1 MAVFTRL
8 DTSDISALL
17 APLGYAV
24 ASVEPA
30 SHGIENS
37 NFLIRAS
44 DAHGD
49 PAGLVLTVLEGISA
63 AAVPW
68 FITLL
73 DTLQSHGLPVP
84 AALHEPMAVAGK
96 AALLVPW
103 LPGHHVD
110 TPGAEHCR
118 QIGAA
123 LGRLHQCP
131 LPERPATGDATA
143 LEQLASEI
151 PRLPAADA
159 RRADALLTRWRQ
171 TTLPRGLIH
180 ADLFRDNAL
189 FERGQLSG
197 LLDFYAAGPGPLV
210 FDLAVALNDWCMPD
224 DQPDPALTRA
234 LLDGYQ
240 QQRTLTQAEKDALP
254 LALAIAALRF
264 WLSRRRAERRHE
276 EEQLPD
282 TVRRKD
288 PAQFQRRLTARLTA
302 LSDWP
307 DRHESG
313 R

>member
-8 DTSDISALL
+8 DTADITALL
-17 APLGYAV
+17 APLGYEI
-24 ASVEPA
+24 ASVAPA

-44 DAHGD
+44 DRQGD
-49 PAGLVLTVLEGISA
+49 PVGLVLTVLEGISA

-73 DTLQSHGLPVP
+73 DTLHTQGLPVP
-84 AALHEPMAVAGK
+84 APLHEPLAVAGK

-110 TPGAEHCR
+110 SPGAEHCR

-131 LPERPATGDATA
+131 LPDRPANRDATA
-143 LEQLASEI
+143 LGELAGEI
-151 PRLPAADA
+151 CGLPADDA
-159 RRADALLTRWRQ
+159 RCADALLARWRQ
-171 TTLPRGLIH
+171 TPLPEGLIH

-189 FERGQLSG
+189 FDNGRLSG

-210 FDLAVALNDWCMPD
+210 FDLAVAINDWCMPGD
-224 DQPDPALTRA
+224 KPDAALAGA
-234 LLDGYQ
+234 LLAGYQ
-240 QQRTLTQAEKDALP
+240 QQRPLAAAEEAALP
-254 LALAIAALRF
+254 LALAVAALRF

-288 PAQFQRRLTARLTA
+288 PAQFQRRLHARLAA
-302 LSDWP
+302 LSD
-307 DRHESG
+307 
-313 R
+313 

>member
-17 APLGYAV
+17 APLGYDI

-44 DAHGD
+44 DADGR

-63 AAVPW
+63 ATVPW
-68 FITLL
+68 FMTLL
-73 DTLQSHGLPVP
+73 DTLEAQGLPVP
-84 AALHEPMAVAGK
+84 APLHEPLAVAGK

-103 LPGHHVD
+103 LPGHHVE
-110 TPGAEHCR
+110 TPEAGHCR
-118 QIGAA
+118 QLGAA

-131 LPERPATGDATA
+131 LPDNPACTDATA
-143 LEQLASEI
+143 LTDLADEI
-151 PRLPAADA
+151 PRLPPADA
-159 RRADALLTRWRQ
+159 RYADALLARWRQ
-171 TTLPRGLIH
+171 TALPQGLIH

-189 FERGQLSG
+189 FDAGHLSG

-210 FDLAVALNDWCMPD
+210 FDLAVAINDWCMPG
-224 DQPDPALTRA
+224 DQPDSALTEA
-234 LLDGYQ
+234 LLAGYR
-240 QQRTLTQAEKDALP
+240 QQRSLENAEVEALP
-254 LALAIAALRF
+254 LALAVAALRF

-288 PAQFQRRLTARLTA
+288 PAQFQRRLQARLA
-302 LSDWP
+302 QLND
-307 DRHESG
+307 
-313 R
+313 

>member
-8 DTSDISALL
+8 DTSEISALL
-17 APLGYAV
+17 APLGYDI

-44 DAHGD
+44 DAGGN
-49 PAGLVLTVLEGISA
+49 PVGLVLTVLEGISA

-68 FITLL
+68 FMTLL
-73 DTLQSHGLPVP
+73 DTLQAQGLPVP
-84 AALHEPMAVAGK
+84 APLHEPLAVAGK

-103 LPGHHVD
+103 LPGHHVER
-110 TPGAEHCR
+110 PGTAHCR
-118 QIGAA
+118 QLGAA

-131 LPERPATGDATA
+131 LPDQPASNDATA
-143 LEQLASEI
+143 LAALASEI

-159 RRADALLTRWRQ
+159 RRADALLARWHAMA
-171 TTLPRGLIH
+171 LPEGLIH

-189 FERGQLSG
+189 FSDGRLSG
-197 LLDFYAAGPGPLV
+197 LLDFYAAGRGPLV
-210 FDLAVALNDWCMPD
+210 FDLAVAINDWCMPED
-224 DQPDPALTRA
+224 RPDEALMAA
-234 LLDGYQ
+234 LLDGYNG
-240 QQRTLTQAEKDALP
+240 QRPLASAESEALP
-254 LALAIAALRF
+254 LALAVAALRF

-288 PAQFQRRLTARLTA
+288 PAQFQRRLMARLDQ
-302 LSDWP
+302 LSD
-307 DRHESG
+307 
-313 R
+313 